1 MSSANRLDVFKTL
14 GDNTRYAIYLEIARS
29 PNPLSTTDVADSLEL
44 HPNTVRPHLERMREV
59 GLLDSTLVAS
69 GTVGRPQKRYAIRSD
84 APSLGLEPPAY
95 PRLTRMLLDLL
106 GESEVPGD
114 AALQAGREE
123 GARLGH
129 ESLLSDRDANGIE
142 AVKAMHDTLGFD
154 PEVLPHDDGATIAF
168 LHCPFAEQAEAN
180 PNLICA
186 LHHGM
191 IEGFAAVRGDSE
203 VTEFSNIIARTP
215 CQVELV

>member
-29 PNPLSTTDVADSLEL
+29 PKPLSTTDVADSLEL
-44 HPNTVRPHLERMREV
+44 HPNTVRPHLERMLEV
-59 GLLDSTLVAS
+59 GLLDSSLVAS
-69 GTVGRPQKRYAIRSD
+69 GTVGRPQKKYAIRSD

-106 GESEVPGD
+106 RDASVPEEL
-114 AALQAGREE
+114 ALQAGREE
-123 GARLGH
+123 GAKLGH
-129 ESLLSDRDANGIE
+129 ESHRDDPELTGVE
-142 AVKAMHDTLGFD
+142 AVKVMHDTLGFD
-154 PEVLPHDDGATIAF
+154 PEVLPHDGGATIAF

-180 PNLICA
+180 PHLICA

-191 IEGFAAVRGDSE
+191 IEGFAGVRGDAE
-203 VTEFSNIIARTP
+203 VTEFSNRIARTP